1 MEVKVISSEVLD
13 RIITEE
19 QLLVIYNISLEDWE
33 VEKKIINTWEIGAK
47 TPDGTLAVTPLFQI
61 IFFTSLFAFCFAIL
75 SARGFT

>member
-33 VEKKIINTWEIGAK
+33 VEKKLLIPGK
-47 TPDGTLAVTPLFQI
+47 
-61 IFFTSLFAFCFAIL
+61 
-75 SARGFT
+75 